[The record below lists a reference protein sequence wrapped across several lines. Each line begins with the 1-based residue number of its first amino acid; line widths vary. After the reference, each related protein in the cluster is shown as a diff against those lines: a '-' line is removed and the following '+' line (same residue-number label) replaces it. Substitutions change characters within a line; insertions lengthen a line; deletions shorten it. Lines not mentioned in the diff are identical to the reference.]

1 VKKRERVLSWLR
13 ETVESVVIA
22 FFLAF
27 VIIIFVVQGFWI
39 PSGSMEP
46 NFHIGVT
53 IMANKFLYDIN
64 NVKRGDIIIFKFPLD
79 PSKNFIKRAIGLPG
93 DEINVSDKKVY
104 INGKLSN
111 EPYVVHRVP
120 RICKDPSSKQEY
132 ISDQYGPI
140 KVPADSLFV
149 MGDNR
154 DSSYDS
160 RYWGFVPAENIIGE
174 AFFLYWPPWRMRI
187 IKGVSH

>member
-1 VKKRERVLSWLR
+1 MKKRGKGLSWLK

-39 PSGSMEP
+39 PTGSMEP
-46 NFHIGVT
+46 NFHIGDR
-53 IMANKFLYDIN
+53 ILAYKFFYGIN
-64 NVKRGDIIIFKFPLD
+64 NVKRGDVIIFKFPLD
-79 PSKNFIKRAIGLPG
+79 PSKNYVKRAIGLPG
-93 DEINVSDKKVY
+93 DEIDVRDKKVY
-104 INGKLSN
+104 VNGKLSN
-111 EPYVVHRVP
+111 EPYVIHKDSG
-120 RICKDPSSKQEY
+120 ICKDPWHEY
-132 ISDQYGPI
+132 YIRDQYGPI
-140 KVPADSLFV
+140 KVPSDSLFM

-187 IKGVSH
+187 IKGSS